1 MRLYVAPLIYCF
13 LIPTVFA
20 DDENGGL
27 KKDTAPPP
35 PHALDEGYR
44 GTENARIMT
53 VQQAKSMHDGA
64 TISLRGNL
72 IDGQGGDKF
81 VFRDKTGSI
90 HTLIPHSVFDGR
102 TVKPDQM
109 ISINGS
115 LDTKTQPPVVRVN
128 RIQK

>member
-1 MRLYVAPLIYCF
+1 MKLYVAPLIYCF

-72 IDGQGGDKF
+72 IDGQGGQSAALTNGL
-81 VFRDKTGSI
+81 VCAHLQAGETS
-90 HTLIPHSVFDGR
+90 LAVIP
-102 TVKPDQM
+102 QYA
-109 ISINGS
+109 
-115 LDTKTQPPVVRVN
+115 
-128 RIQK
+128 

>member
-1 MRLYVAPLIYCF
+1 MKLSVAPLLCCF

-20 DDENGGL
+20 DDNGGL

-35 PHALDEGYR
+35 PHGLDEGYR
-44 GTENARIMT
+44 CVEYARTMT
-53 VQQAKSMHDGA
+53 VQQAKTMHDGA
-64 TISLRGNL
+64 TSSLRGNL
-72 IDGQGGDKF
+72 IDDLGDDKF

-90 HTLIPHSVFDGR
+90 HTLIPLSVFDGR

>member
-1 MRLYVAPLIYCF
+1 MKLSVAPLLCCF

-20 DDENGGL
+20 DDNGGL

-44 GTENARIMT
+44 GVEDARTMT
-53 VQQAKSMHDGA
+53 VQQAKTMHDGA

-72 IDGQGGDKF
+72 IDDLGDDKF

-90 HTLIPHSVFDGR
+90 HTLIPLSVFDGR

-109 ISINGS
+109 ISITGS
-115 LDTKTQPPVVRVN
+115 LDNKTQPLVVRVN

>member
-1 MRLYVAPLIYCF
+1 MKLFVALLLCCF

-20 DDENGGL
+20 DDNGGL

-44 GTENARIMT
+44 GTEDARTMT
-53 VQQAKSMHDGA
+53 VQQAKTMHDGA

-72 IDGQGGDKF
+72 IDDQGGDKF

-90 HTLIPHSVFDGR
+90 HTLIPLSVFDGR

>member
-1 MRLYVAPLIYCF
+1 MKLSMAPLLCCF

-20 DDENGGL
+20 DDNGGL

-35 PHALDEGYR
+35 PHALEEGYR
-44 GTENARIMT
+44 GTEDARTMT
-53 VQQAKSMHDGA
+53 VQQAKTMHDGA

-72 IDGQGGDKF
+72 IDEQGGDKF

-90 HTLIPHSVFDGR
+90 HTLIPLSVFDGR

>member
-1 MRLYVAPLIYCF
+1 MKLSVAPLLCCF

-20 DDENGGL
+20 DDNGGL

-44 GTENARIMT
+44 GTEDARIMT
-53 VQQAKSMHDGA
+53 VQQAKTMHDGA

-72 IDGQGGDKF
+72 IDDQGGDKF

-90 HTLIPHSVFDGR
+90 HTLIPLSVFDGR

-115 LDTKTQPPVVRVN
+115 LDTKTQPPVVRVD

>member
-1 MRLYVAPLIYCF
+1 MKLFVALLICCF

-20 DDENGGL
+20 DDNGGL

-44 GTENARIMT
+44 GTEDARTMT
-53 VQQAKSMHDGA
+53 VQQAKTMHDGA

-72 IDGQGGDKF
+72 IDDQGGDKF

-90 HTLIPHSVFDGR
+90 HTLIPLSVFDGR

>member
-1 MRLYVAPLIYCF
+1 MKLSVAPLFCCL
-13 LIPTVFA
+13 LIPTAWA
-20 DDENGGL
+20 DDNGGL

-44 GTENARIMT
+44 GTEDARIMT
-53 VQQAKSMHDGA
+53 VEQAKEMHDGA

-72 IDGQGGDKF
+72 IDGSGDKY
-81 VFRDKTGSI
+81 VFRDKTGKI
-90 HTLIPHSVFDGR
+90 DTIIPQSVFDGR
-102 TVKPDQM
+102 TVKPDNM

-115 LDTKTQPPVVRVN
+115 LDKKSTPPVVRVD

>member
-1 MRLYVAPLIYCF
+1 MKLSVALLLCCF

-20 DDENGGL
+20 DDNGGL

-44 GTENARIMT
+44 GTEDARTMT
-53 VQQAKSMHDGA
+53 VQQAKTMHDGA

-72 IDGQGGDKF
+72 IDDQGGDIF

-90 HTLIPHSVFDGR
+90 HTLIPLSVFDGR

>member
-1 MRLYVAPLIYCF
+1 MKLSVAPLLCCF
-13 LIPTVFA
+13 LIPGAFA
-20 DDENGGL
+20 EDNGGL

-35 PHALDEGYR
+35 PHALDDGYR
-44 GTENARIMT
+44 GVEDARTMT
-53 VQQAKSMHDGA
+53 VEQAKTLHDGA

-72 IDGQGGDKF
+72 IDTQGDDKYA
-81 VFRDKTGSI
+81 FRDKTGTI
-90 HTLIPHSVFDGR
+90 TVLIPRAVFDGR
-102 TVKPDQM
+102 TVKPDYM

>member
-1 MRLYVAPLIYCF
+1 MKLSVAPLLCCF

-20 DDENGGL
+20 DDKGGL

-35 PHALDEGYR
+35 PHALEDGYR
-44 GTENARIMT
+44 GTEDARIMT
-53 VQQAKSMHDGA
+53 VQQAKTLHDGA
-64 TISLRGNL
+64 TLSLRGNL
-72 IDGQGGDKF
+72 IDDQGGDKF
-81 VFRDKTGSI
+81 VFRDKTGTI
-90 HTLIPHSVFDGR
+90 HTLIPLSVFDGR

-115 LDTKTQPPVVRVN
+115 LDTKTRPPVVRVN

>member
-1 MRLYVAPLIYCF
+1 MKLSVAPLLCCF

-20 DDENGGL
+20 DDNGGL

-44 GTENARIMT
+44 GVEDARTMT
-53 VQQAKSMHDGA
+53 VQQAKTMHDGA

-72 IDGQGGDKF
+72 IDDLSDDKF

-90 HTLIPHSVFDGR
+90 HTLIPLSVFDGR

>member
-1 MRLYVAPLIYCF
+1 MKLSVAPLLCCF

-20 DDENGGL
+20 DDNGGL

-44 GTENARIMT
+44 GAEDARTMT
-53 VQQAKSMHDGA
+53 VQQAKTMHDGA

-72 IDGQGGDKF
+72 IDDLGDDKF

-90 HTLIPHSVFDGR
+90 HTLIPLSVFDGR

-115 LDTKTQPPVVRVN
+115 LDNKTQPLVVRVN

>member
-1 MRLYVAPLIYCF
+1 MKLSVAPLLCCF

-20 DDENGGL
+20 DDNGGL

-44 GTENARIMT
+44 GTEDARTMT
-53 VQQAKSMHDGA
+53 VQQAKTMHDGA

-72 IDGQGGDKF
+72 IDDQGGDKF

-90 HTLIPHSVFDGR
+90 HTLIPLSVFDGR

>member
-1 MRLYVAPLIYCF
+1 MKLSVAPLLCCF

-20 DDENGGL
+20 DDNGGL
-27 KKDTAPPP
+27 KKDMAPPP

-44 GTENARIMT
+44 GVEDARTMT
-53 VQQAKSMHDGA
+53 VQQAKTMHDGA

-72 IDGQGGDKF
+72 IDDLGDDKF

-90 HTLIPHSVFDGR
+90 HTLIPLSVFDGR

-115 LDTKTQPPVVRVN
+115 LDTKTQPLVVRVN

>member
-1 MRLYVAPLIYCF
+1 MKLSVAPLLCCF

-20 DDENGGL
+20 DDKGGL

-35 PHALDEGYR
+35 PHALDDGYR
-44 GTENARIMT
+44 GTEDARIMT
-53 VQQAKSMHDGA
+53 VQQAKTLHDGA
-64 TISLRGNL
+64 TLSLRGNL
-72 IDGQGGDKF
+72 IDDQGGDKF
-81 VFRDKTGSI
+81 IFRDKTGTI
-90 HTLIPHSVFDGR
+90 HTLIPLSVFDGR

-115 LDTKTQPPVVRVN
+115 LDTKTRPPLVRVN

>member
-1 MRLYVAPLIYCF
+1 MKLSVAPLLCCF

-20 DDENGGL
+20 DDNGGL
-27 KKDTAPPP
+27 KKDTAPPT

-44 GTENARIMT
+44 GVEDARTMT
-53 VQQAKSMHDGA
+53 VQQAKTMHDGA

-72 IDGQGGDKF
+72 IDDLGDDKF

-90 HTLIPHSVFDGR
+90 HTLIPLSVFDGR

-115 LDTKTQPPVVRVN
+115 LDTKTQPLVVRVN

>member
-1 MRLYVAPLIYCF
+1 MKLHVAPLIYCF

-20 DDENGGL
+20 DDDNGGL
-27 KKDTAPPP
+27 IKDTAPP

-44 GTENARIMT
+44 GTEDARIMT
-53 VQQAKSMHDGA
+53 VQQAKSMHNGA

-81 VFRDKTGSI
+81 VFRDETGSI
-90 HTLIPHSVFDGR
+90 HTLIPLSVFDGR

>member
-1 MRLYVAPLIYCF
+1 MKLSVAPLLCCF

-20 DDENGGL
+20 DDNGGL

-44 GTENARIMT
+44 GVEDARTMT
-53 VQQAKSMHDGA
+53 VQQAKTMHDGA

-72 IDGQGGDKF
+72 IDDLGDDKF

-90 HTLIPHSVFDGR
+90 HTLIPLSVFDGR

-115 LDTKTQPPVVRVN
+115 LDTKTQPLVVRVN

>member
-1 MRLYVAPLIYCF
+1 MKLSVAPVLCCF

-20 DDENGGL
+20 DDNGGL

-44 GTENARIMT
+44 GVEDARTMT
-53 VQQAKSMHDGA
+53 VQQAKTMHDGA

-72 IDGQGGDKF
+72 IDDLGDDKF

-90 HTLIPHSVFDGR
+90 HTLIPLSVFDGR

-115 LDTKTQPPVVRVN
+115 LDTKTQPLVVRVN

>member
-1 MRLYVAPLIYCF
+1 MKLSVAPVLCCF

-20 DDENGGL
+20 DDNGGL

-35 PHALDEGYR
+35 PHTLDEGYR
-44 GTENARIMT
+44 GVEDARTMT
-53 VQQAKSMHDGA
+53 VQQAKTMHDGA

-72 IDGQGGDKF
+72 IDDLGDDKF

-90 HTLIPHSVFDGR
+90 HTLIPLSVFDGR

>member
-1 MRLYVAPLIYCF
+1 MKLSVVPLLCCF

-20 DDENGGL
+20 DDNGGL

-44 GTENARIMT
+44 GVEDARTMT
-53 VQQAKSMHDGA
+53 VQQAKTMHDGA

-72 IDGQGGDKF
+72 IDDLGDDKF

-90 HTLIPHSVFDGR
+90 HTLIPLSVFDGR

-115 LDTKTQPPVVRVN
+115 LDTKTQPLVVRVN